1 MTSLPSCDEY
11 FSVSNL
17 AGLSLET
24 EVAYSTLCVQNR
36 LKAAVFICATVF
48 FFLWFCLSV
57 VLLAREYMAA
67 KTWTWKVQGF
77 ILVCTTSASN

>member
-1 MTSLPSCDEY
+1 
-11 FSVSNL
+11 
-17 AGLSLET
+17 LSLET

-57 VLLAREYMAA
+57 ARA
-67 KTWTWKVQGF
+67 
-77 ILVCTTSASN
+77 